1 MKRFFITAIATLLFF
16 IIPTLSYSCVAAP
29 PAQDPPEPGPPCLED
44 GTCCPL
50 PAPGA
55 PEWAVNP
62 INTNLYVTD
71 IPLWY
76 EPAIGPSVRAQVS
89 YNSTSE
95 TTGDEIFGSKWIFVY
110 GGSLQNDTSDNVTI
124 VMADGKELE
133 FESDGTGGY
142 TQGCDCDA
150 YFVLEKLSDTHY
162 ELRNK
167 SDKKYI
173 YSEPSVAGDKLYLTQ
188 VVDAHNNSLTIGY
201 SDNRLTTITDTLG
214 QVTTLHYNSDALVER
229 ISDPFGREAL
239 FTYDG
244 ERNLTSLTDIGGYKT
259 SVEYSAESVISALVN
274 DGGRTEFY
282 IEPATNAL
290 SWVQYPAP
298 GAEMGTSSRI
308 TITHPDGNKEEYYY
322 NGVNATFWH
331 VAPEDY
337 RDPYEPINNL
347 SAEVPKTTYTY
358 ASSVKGVRSKIA
370 TKTNPNGETKRY
382 TYDYATGR
390 NLTTADAAG
399 NTSKK
404 TYTEKGQIETRTAPN
419 GRLTRYIYDTDTND
433 LLSII
438 DEHGATTMTYDDKH
452 QVTSTTD
459 LSGKTT
465 SYEYNTSGQLSK
477 ITDPLGT
484 ETLLIYNGDHRLQNI
499 SKAGQILSTI
509 TYDAMGRQK
518 TSLDATGL
526 LLSYDYDDLNH
537 LTTIT
542 YPDAKT
548 ESYEYSSSHSPNL
561 ATASTDRAGGRSVL
575 DYNGLKELV
584 SSINP
589 EGGVSGYERDSNGN
603 IAAFVDPNHNS
614 TLFDYDATNRLIK
627 RTYADGKSLSYSYNN
642 TGLLQSVTNSRGQ
655 KTSYYYDENGNLLTI
670 DYSDWETPDVYYSYD
685 GFDRLTQVEDGAG
698 ITRFT
703 YDSASRVET
712 VDGPWEDDTLTYS
725 YDDLGRIV
733 SVELQN
739 GKTRS
744 HMYDELGRL
753 VSITIGTDEFSYEYE
768 NGASP
773 LVEKLVRPNG
783 SSTSYSYDSLN
794 RLLEIN
800 NSDSQAA
807 VLNKYEYSYN
817 AQDLRDK
824 EIITN
829 TLTTP
834 TPTEGVNVSDYNVV
848 NQLLANSNPDE
859 SFVYDEDGNMVE
871 GYTQDGEEFTATY
884 DQENRLTSI
893 SFSDSDGIHHLT
905 KYSYGHD
912 SFIVRIEK
920 REDTVLVSDT
930 RIIRNGKLAI
940 QERDADNSVLREY
953 LWGKN
958 LGGGIGGLL
967 QLSQAGSDYAYLYD
981 GKGNVTSLLDSSG
994 AIVAS
999 YRYDTFG
1006 KVVAQSGSLNQP
1018 FQFSTKRFDSDTGL
1032 IYYGYRF
1039 YNPSIERWMNRDPL
1053 GEAGGI
1059 NLYGFVGN
1067 DPVNWIDPDGL
1078 SKKDPWYGETD
1089 PDFKDWVHD
1098 EKQGEGAGRGGS
1110 DNYTKDEIR
1119 KLKKRWNDEGRPGG
1133 KGRKSGRGGKTKGG
1147 GNNSKSEMCGEDC
1160 QKVATVVVA
1169 GGVTYIV
1176 YRCVRMAPSLFPPLW
1191 WTIPGNAA
1199 IP

>member
-1 MKRFFITAIATLLFF
+1 MKRFVNVAIVVLLFLA
-16 IIPTLSYSCVAAP
+16 PTLSFAHGWVPLSQPSGEKGAP
-29 PAQDPPEPGPPCLED
+29 PCTTCPCE
-44 GTCCPL
+44 TS
-50 PAPGA
+50 PANGA
-55 PEWAVNP
+55 PVWRVNP
-62 INTNLYVTD
+62 VNSNLYVKD

-76 EPAIGPSVRAQVS
+76 QPAIGPKIELQLG
-89 YNSTSE
+89 YNTMSDI
-95 TTGDEIFGSKWIFVY
+95 TGEEIFGNKWLFGY
-110 GGSLQNDTSDNVTI
+110 GGYLQSDDTGTITI
-124 VMADGKELE
+124 VMADGKEKE
-133 FESDGTGGY
+133 FIPEDSDGY
-142 TQGCDCDA
+142 SQGCDCDT
-150 YFVLEKLSDTHY
+150 FFILEKLDDSHY
-162 ELRNK
+162 EL
-167 SDKKYI
+167 SDKAGRTFTYAQ
-173 YSEPSVAGDKLYLTQ
+173 PSATGDKIY
-188 VVDAHNNSLTIGY
+188 
-201 SDNRLTTITDTLG
+201 LTTIKDVHSNSVSLGYSNNQLATITDAVG
-214 QVTTLHYNSDALVER
+214 QTTTLHYNSDGLVER
-229 ISDPFGREAL
+229 MSDPFGREAV
-239 FTYDG
+239 FTYDAD
-244 ERNLTSLTDIGGYKT
+244 RNLTDLKDIGGYTT
-259 SVEYSAESVISALVN
+259 SVEYDANSIMQALIN
-274 DGGRTEFY
+274 DGGRTEFK
-282 IEPATNAL
+282 IEAATGTYSA
-290 SWVQYPAP
+290 VQYPLP
-298 GAEMGTSSRI
+298 GTDIGCSSRV
-308 TITHPDGNKEEYYY
+308 TITHPDGGKEEYYY
-322 NGVNATFWH
+322 NGVNGSLWH
-331 VAPEDY
+331 VLPGDY
-337 RDPYEPINNL
+337 RDPFETINNL
-347 SAEVPKTTYTY
+347 STEVPKSTYTF
-358 ASSVKGVRSKIA
+358 ANTVKGVRSKIA

-655 KTSYYYDENGNLLTI
+655 KTTYYYDENGNLLTI

-725 YDDLGRIV
+725 YDYLGRIV

-744 HMYDELGRL
+744 HIYDELGRL

-768 NGASP
+768 NGGSP

-794 RLLEIN
+794 RLLEIS
-800 NSDSQAA
+800 NSDSHAA

-817 AQDLRDK
+817 AEDLRDK

-829 TLTTP
+829 TLTAP

-871 GYTQDGEEFTATY
+871 GYTQDGEEFTAGY
-884 DQENRLTSI
+884 DQEDRLTSI
-893 SFSDSDGIHHLT
+893 SFSDSDGIHHLI

-912 SFIVRIEK
+912 SFLVRIEK

-930 RIIRNGKLAI
+930 RIVRNGNLVI

-967 QLSQAGSDYAYLYD
+967 QLSQDGSDYAYLYD

-1006 KVVAQSGSLNQP
+1006 KVVATSGSLNQP

-1032 IYYGYRF
+1032 NYYGYRF

-1059 NLYGFVGN
+1059 NLYGFVGG
-1067 DPVNWIDPDGL
+1067 DPVNWVDPWGLERWPAPDGTH
-1078 SKKDPWYGETD
+1078 P
-1089 PDFKDWVHD
+1089 V
-1098 EKQGEGAGRGGS
+1098 GRSG
-1110 DNYTKDEIR
+1110 TIVE
-1119 KLKKRWNDEGRPGG
+1119 PGG
-1133 KGRKSGRGGKTKGG
+1133 KIGTFIEENVGSGRTLGEIHDPLVDNLKDAGVPDAIANIPTMLPAYLYGITKDICELPPEERPPYFPLLEVRFGK
-1147 GNNSKSEMCGEDC
+1147 
-1160 QKVATVVVA
+1160 
-1169 GGVTYIV
+1169 
-1176 YRCVRMAPSLFPPLW
+1176 
-1191 WTIPGNAA
+1191 
-1199 IP
+1199 